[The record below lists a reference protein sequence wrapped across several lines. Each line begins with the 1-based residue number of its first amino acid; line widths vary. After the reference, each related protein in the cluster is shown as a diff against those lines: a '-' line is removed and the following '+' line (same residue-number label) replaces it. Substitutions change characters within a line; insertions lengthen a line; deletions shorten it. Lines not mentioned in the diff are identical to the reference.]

1 MNSLKIHLTGGD
13 NGMELD
19 EISTKEI
26 ARLIDWLVAHGHTS
40 DDAADCIRYI
50 AGQSASLKS

>member
-1 MNSLKIHLTGGD
+1 
-13 NGMELD
+13 MELD